1 MQTIMKTRKYIFF
14 ALAVLGLAT
23 SCERLEWGAPD
34 NVENGVEAFGNK
46 YIQVTNLKSIAE
58 VKQLYQNEINNN
70 SLKLVKDPMQIRG
83 IVVGNDEGGN
93 IYNSLYIQDATGAIA
108 ISIGRGGLF
117 GPFAIGQGVLIEL
130 QGLYVGGYGK
140 QPQIGTSYLNPNRED
155 ATPQVGRM
163 SRYQWQEHYRLLTKG
178 DGIMDGIFAN
188 PLECKWNLNSLDIAQ
203 YCGRLI
209 TLKGVELTEADGTAV
224 YAPSDGSVSLTANCA
239 NRVIS
244 GLSNVVLRT
253 STYADFAN
261 KPMPTG
267 RVDITGVATRYNDVW
282 QILMRTENDIKE
294 STTEAAPVAE
304 PKGSGTLEDPFN
316 VAAVTA
322 FTKGMGADI
331 QSAEIYAKG
340 IIVSVSDIDTEGTY
354 GNATYLLSDQRDGS
368 TGTFQIYRGYGLNG
382 QKFNAKGATIIKE
395 GDEVIVY
402 GKVVNYKGNTPQFAQ
417 GSTIVSIK

>member
-108 ISIGRGGLF
+108 ISIGQGGLF
-117 GPFAIGQGVLIEL
+117 GPFAVGQGVLIEL

-209 TLKGVELTEADGTAV
+209 TLKGVELAEADGTAV
-224 YAPSDGSVSLTANCA
+224 FAPSDGSVSLTANCA

-316 VAAVTA
+316 VAAVTT
-322 FTKGMGADI
+322 FTKGMGADK

-354 GNATYLLSDQRDGS
+354 GNATYLISDQRDGS

-395 GDEVIVY
+395 GDEVVVY

>member
-108 ISIGRGGLF
+108 ISIGQGGLF
-117 GPFAIGQGVLIEL
+117 GPFAVGQGVLIEL

-209 TLKGVELTEADGTAV
+209 TLKGVELAEADGTAV
-224 YAPSDGSVSLTANCA
+224 FAPSDGSVSLTANCA

-294 STTEAAPVAE
+294 STTEAAPIAE

-354 GNATYLLSDQRDGS
+354 GNATYLISDQRDGS

>member
-108 ISIGRGGLF
+108 ISIGQGGLF

-178 DGIMDGIFAN
+178 DGIMDGIFTN

-209 TLKGVELTEADGTAV
+209 TLKGVELAEADGTAV

-316 VAAVTA
+316 VAAVTT

-354 GNATYLLSDQRDGS
+354 GNATYLISDQRDGS

-395 GDEVIVY
+395 GDEVVVY

>member
-108 ISIGRGGLF
+108 ISIGQGGLF
-117 GPFAIGQGVLIEL
+117 GPFAVGQGVLIEL

-209 TLKGVELTEADGTAV
+209 TLKGVELAEADGTAV
-224 YAPSDGSVSLTANCA
+224 FAPSDGSVSLTANCA

-316 VAAVTA
+316 VAAVTT

-354 GNATYLLSDQRDGS
+354 GNATYLISDQRDGS

>member
-108 ISIGRGGLF
+108 ISIGQGGLF

-354 GNATYLLSDQRDGS
+354 GNATYLISDQRDGS

>member
-1 MQTIMKTRKYIFF
+1 
-14 ALAVLGLAT
+14 
-23 SCERLEWGAPD
+23 
-34 NVENGVEAFGNK
+34 
-46 YIQVTNLKSIAE
+46 
-58 VKQLYQNEINNN
+58 
-70 SLKLVKDPMQIRG
+70 
-83 IVVGNDEGGN
+83 
-93 IYNSLYIQDATGAIA
+93 
-108 ISIGRGGLF
+108 
-117 GPFAIGQGVLIEL
+117 
-130 QGLYVGGYGK
+130 
-140 QPQIGTSYLNPNRED
+140 
-155 ATPQVGRM
+155 M

>member
-108 ISIGRGGLF
+108 ISIGQGGLF
-117 GPFAIGQGVLIEL
+117 GPFAVGQGVLIEL

-209 TLKGVELTEADGTAV
+209 TLKGVELAEADGTAV

-316 VAAVTA
+316 VAAVTT

-354 GNATYLLSDQRDGS
+354 GNATYLISDQRDGS

>member
-1 MQTIMKTRKYIFF
+1 MKTRKYIFF

-108 ISIGRGGLF
+108 ISIGQGGLF
-117 GPFAIGQGVLIEL
+117 GPFAVGQGVLIEL

-209 TLKGVELTEADGTAV
+209 TLKGVELAEADGTAV
-224 YAPSDGSVSLTANCA
+224 FAPSDGSVSLTANCA

-316 VAAVTA
+316 VAAVTT
-322 FTKGMGADI
+322 FTKGMGADK

-354 GNATYLLSDQRDGS
+354 GNATYLISDQRDGS

-395 GDEVIVY
+395 GDEVVVY

>member
-108 ISIGRGGLF
+108 ISIGQGGLF
-117 GPFAIGQGVLIEL
+117 GPFAVGQGVLIEL

-209 TLKGVELTEADGTAV
+209 TLKGVELAEADGTAV

-322 FTKGMGADI
+322 FTKGMGADK

-354 GNATYLLSDQRDGS
+354 GNATYLISDQRDGS

>member
-108 ISIGRGGLF
+108 ISIGQGGLF
-117 GPFAIGQGVLIEL
+117 GPFAVGQGVLIEL

-209 TLKGVELTEADGTAV
+209 TLKGVELAEADGTAV

-304 PKGSGTLEDPFN
+304 PRGSGTLEDPFN

-354 GNATYLLSDQRDGS
+354 GNATYLISDQRDGS

-382 QKFNAKGATIIKE
+382 QKFNAKDATIIKE
-395 GDEVIVY
+395 GDEVVVY